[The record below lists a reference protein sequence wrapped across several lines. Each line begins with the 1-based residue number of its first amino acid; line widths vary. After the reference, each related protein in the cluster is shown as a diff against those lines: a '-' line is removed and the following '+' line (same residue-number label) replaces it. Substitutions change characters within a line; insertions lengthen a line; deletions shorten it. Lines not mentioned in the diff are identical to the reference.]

1 MAIASEPVSPTS
13 NAIRNVGRV
22 LPWLAEFP
30 KSPDRSR
37 FTPDCLLRSPDR
49 ETRRAVTE
57 LERDLGERYRS
68 INAAVITMLD
78 KLRAEVEAAPP
89 GTVMDADGV
98 GVQAFE
104 ETEEY
109 FRSECDELGAIRG
122 ALEHSGGSGEHG
134 KEIFHELDR
143 LEDLLSQI
151 VQRCQDIRWR
161 LMIND
166 GALAPTTGKTFASG
180 AELVSSLTSD

>member
-1 MAIASEPVSPTS
+1 MAISPS
-13 NAIRNVGRV
+13 PLLDSDAIHSVGRI
-22 LPWLAEFP
+22 LPWLAEIP
-30 KSPDRSR
+30 NGPDRVR
-37 FTPDCLLRSPDR
+37 FTPDSVLRPSKR
-49 ETRRAVTE
+49 QTRKAVAE
-57 LERDLGERYRS
+57 LERNLGERCKS
-68 INAAVITMLD
+68 IDAAVLTMME

-89 GTVMDADGV
+89 GTAMDPDGV

-104 ETEEY
+104 ETERH
-109 FRSECDELGAIRG
+109 FRNECDDLRAFRG

-134 KEIFHELDR
+134 KGIFRELDR

-151 VQRCQDIRWR
+151 VQRCQDIRWL